1 MNATETGRNTIM
13 KKTLIAFAALA
24 SLAAGMAATASTAEA
39 KIHLNLFV
47 NGGGFYDPGY
57 YGPSYYDDS
66 PDCGYVTVK
75 KVKWING
82 HKHVFW
88 KKQLIC
94 G

>member
-1 MNATETGRNTIM
+1 M
-13 KKTLIAFAALA
+13 KKTLIALAALA
-24 SLAAGMAATASTAEA
+24 ALAAGTAATTTAAQA
-39 KIHLNLFV
+39 KVHVDVHL
-47 NGGGFYDPGY
+47 GGGFLDPGY
-57 YGPSYYDDS
+57 YGPSYYDTGYYDDS

-94 G
+94 N